1 MSSRSASSSS
11 RRSAKGNSYPAGARG
26 TVTPTIAEFAEGRA
40 AGAGTETGAAMGTGN
55 ASSANEGRTFNG
67 RPRST
72 SPTGAPCRAGEPLDA
87 PQLNGVRG
95 CRESSSSKERP
106 ALPAARNAG
115 TAGSGTASTGSGAAS
130 TTADVAR
137 TAGADES
144 AASSEN
150 SAPLSKGEAG
160 AGVAEAVAPA
170 GGWDRGGGTCPQVRA
185 VSAWRTT
192 GAGGGRTSVNETS
205 GNSGG
210 GAAGSRCAAASKT
223 SLHWP
228 QRTHPSEMRNWSA
241 TTLKEVEQDGQ
252 RVIWLISG
260 RL

>member
-1 MSSRSASSSS
+1 MSSSSASSSS
-11 RRSAKGNSYPAGARG
+11 RRSAKGSSYPAGAGGIVTSVAELAEGWATGADRG
-26 TVTPTIAEFAEGRA
+26 TG
-40 AGAGTETGAAMGTGN
+40 TGAAIGMCVG
-55 ASSANEGRTFNG
+55 SSANTGTTFVD
-67 RPRST
+67 RPTWASAA
-72 SPTGAPCRAGEPLDA
+72 GAPCRAGKPLDA
-87 PQLNGVRG
+87 PQLNGVSG
-95 CRESSSSKERP
+95 CSESSPSKEP
-106 ALPAARNAG
+106 LALLAARNAG

-130 TTADVAR
+130 NVPDV
-137 TAGADES
+137 AGADES

-150 SAPLSKGEAG
+150 STPLSKGEAG
-160 AGVAEAVAPA
+160 AGAAEAVTPSA
-170 GGWDRGGGTCPQVRA
+170 GWDCEGGTWPQARA

-192 GAGGGRTSVNETS
+192 GAGGGRTSVNDTS

-228 QRTHPSEMRNWSA
+228 HRTQPSEMRSWSA

-252 RVIWLISG
+252 RVIWLISE